1 MSQQKGCGSG
11 GKRLSELSFVYK
23 VGAEL
28 VGLCGWQTGLKMGM
42 DLEVRK
48 PAQPLHELRTNPWT
62 SPGFSLRFGCSYKMD
77 DWTDAFRPTDFFRL
91 L

>member
-11 GKRLSELSFVYK
+11 GKRLSELSFVFK

-28 VGLCGWQTGLKMGM
+28 VGLCGWQTGLKTGM

-48 PAQPLHELRTNPWT
+48 PAQPPHELRANPWT
-62 SPGFSLRFGCSYKMD
+62 SPGFSLRFSGSCEMD
-77 DWTDAFRPTDFFRL
+77 DWTDVIEPTDFFRL